1 MTAHLP
7 SDDAGSE
14 AAERDPREYPYGLFV
29 TDEEISIHLWF
40 SDATSALHGY
50 VVSDL
55 LVHILDED
63 DTTSRTAVQD
73 ILERALV
80 AGDGIEPVVE
90 ELNRITGDESQILW
104 CGTFDPLLSG
114 DSAHARRMRSEFR
127 DDRDDSDGDRLF
139 GPVASEET
147 PAFVEFIRHYGF

>member
-29 TDEEISIHLWF
+29 ADEQISIHLWF
-40 SDATSALHGY
+40 ADATSALRGY

-63 DTTSRTAVQD
+63 DTTSRAAVQD
-73 ILERALV
+73 VLERALA
-80 AGDGIEPVVE
+80 AGHGIEQVVE
-90 ELNRITGDESQILW
+90 ELNRITGDESQLLW
-104 CGTFDPLLSG
+104 CGTFDSLLSG
-114 DSAHARRMRSEFR
+114 DAEHARRMRSEFR
-127 DDRDDSDGDRLF
+127 DDRDDGDGDRLF
-139 GPVASEET
+139 APIGSDET
-147 PAFVEFIRHYGF
+147 PAFVEFIRQYGF

>member
-29 TDEEISIHLWF
+29 ADEEISIHLWF

-55 LVHILDED
+55 LVHILDD
-63 DTTSRTAVQD
+63 GDTSSRAALQD
-73 ILERALV
+73 ILERTLATGH
-80 AGDGIEPVVE
+80 AIEQVVE
-90 ELNRITGDESQILW
+90 ELNRITGDEAQILW
-104 CGTFDPLLSG
+104 CGTFDSLLSG

-147 PAFVEFIRHYGF
+147 PAFVEFIGHYGF